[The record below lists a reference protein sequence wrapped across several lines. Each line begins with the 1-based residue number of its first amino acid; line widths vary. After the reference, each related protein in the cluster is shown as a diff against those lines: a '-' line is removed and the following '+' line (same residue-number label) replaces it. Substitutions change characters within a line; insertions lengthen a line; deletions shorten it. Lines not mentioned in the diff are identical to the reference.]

1 MSYCFVLQLDLLHQI
16 MILKISWS
24 RHISQGNNTGGSS
37 KKYFNNS
44 IPFEQHQ
51 PQGNTAGVGIM

>member
-37 KKYFNNS
+37 KKFISTIVSHLNS
-44 IPFEQHQ
+44 ISLKEI
-51 PQGNTAGVGIM
+51 PQVLE